1 MTYEPLVE
9 MKGKTGNDK
18 NYLGSNVLSAVV
30 EPDIGKNLT
39 TPIELVFKNT
49 MVCISHLTSPHPT
62 LPHLSSPHPTLLLIT
77 LPYPTSLLLTL
88 PHPTSLLLTP
98 PHFSSPYLTPPH
110 FSSPYPTPPHFSSSY
125 LTSCYRI
132 LYFYFRKSV
141 KTNRIVFF
149 GLNIIGRSRLNIPY
163 F

>member
-1 MTYEPLVE
+1 MCMTYEPLVE

-62 LPHLSSPHPTLLLIT
+62 
-77 LPYPTSLLLTL
+77 
-88 PHPTSLLLTP
+88 
-98 PHFSSPYLTPPH
+98 
-110 FSSPYPTPPHFSSSY
+110 
-125 LTSCYRI
+125 
-132 LYFYFRKSV
+132 
-141 KTNRIVFF
+141 
-149 GLNIIGRSRLNIPY
+149 
-163 F
+163 